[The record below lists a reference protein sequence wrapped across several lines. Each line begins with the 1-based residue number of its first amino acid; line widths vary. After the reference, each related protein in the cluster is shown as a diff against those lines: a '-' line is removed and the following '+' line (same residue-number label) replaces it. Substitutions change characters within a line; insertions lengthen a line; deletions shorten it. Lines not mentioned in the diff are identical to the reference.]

1 MFKTKRV
8 ISIVAA
14 LTLAISCM
22 AGLVSCG
29 SQSSE
34 PQSAKDVIERY
45 SQENPSNFN
54 IKGDITLNMGVSG
67 MTMNMPMSMD
77 FDINGKN
84 YHGTYSASVLGTEAK
99 GEMYTVE
106 KDGKIL
112 TYSKTDA
119 SGSMFGMSSSSGD
132 TGWTVT
138 EMEEGDVSSIDAVV
152 NELIEKAS
160 FEKTENGY
168 LVSFGGED
176 AYEILMKAI
185 SESGNS
191 AASAVSEIPQ
201 EVTDFIKA
209 LKIDLAFDKNCNLT
223 EVSIPETKSS
233 MTIQGQTMDIDV
245 SSNFAV
251 SKHGEIAEIVVPDDI
266 VNSAKATSS
275 PVDVAS
281 TAAEASESSASA
293 EASKAA

>member
-8 ISIVAA
+8 VSIVAA
-14 LTLAISCM
+14 LTLALACM
-22 AGLVSCG
+22 AGFVGCG

-45 SQENPSNFN
+45 SQENPSNCH

-67 MTMNMPMSMD
+67 MTMNMPMSLD
-77 FDINGKN
+77 FDVNGKN

-185 SESGNS
+185 SESENS

-209 LKIDLAFDKNCNLT
+209 LKIDLTFDKDCNLT

-233 MTIQGQTMDIDV
+233 ITMEGQTMDIDI
-245 SSNFAV
+245 SSNLAV
-251 SKHGEIAEIVVPDDI
+251 SKHGEIAEITVPDDV

-275 PVDVAS
+275 LVDAAGA
-281 TAAEASESSASA
+281 AAEASASA

>member
-8 ISIVAA
+8 VSIVAA
-14 LTLAISCM
+14 LTLALACM
-22 AGLVSCG
+22 AGFVGCG

-34 PQSAKDVIERY
+34 PQSAKDVIERH
-45 SQENPSNFN
+45 SQENPSNCN

-67 MTMNMPMSMD
+67 MTMNMPMSLD
-77 FDINGKN
+77 FDVNGKN

-185 SESGNS
+185 SESENS

-209 LKIDLAFDKNCNLT
+209 LKIDLTFDKDCNLT

-233 MTIQGQTMDIDV
+233 ITMEGQTMDIDI
-245 SSNFAV
+245 SSNLAV
-251 SKHGEIAEIVVPDDI
+251 SKHGEIAEITVPDDV

-275 PVDVAS
+275 LVDAAGA
-281 TAAEASESSASA
+281 AAEASASA

>member
-8 ISIVAA
+8 VSIVAA
-14 LTLAISCM
+14 LTLALACM
-22 AGLVSCG
+22 AGFVGCG

-45 SQENPSNFN
+45 SQENPSNCN

-67 MTMNMPMSMD
+67 MTMNMPMSLD
-77 FDINGKN
+77 FDVNGKN

-152 NELIEKAS
+152 NELVEKAS

-185 SESGNS
+185 SESENS

-209 LKIDLAFDKNCNLT
+209 LKIDLTFDKDCNLT
-223 EVSIPETKSS
+223 EVSIPRRSL
-233 MTIQGQTMDIDV
+233 
-245 SSNFAV
+245 
-251 SKHGEIAEIVVPDDI
+251 P
-266 VNSAKATSS
+266 
-275 PVDVAS
+275 
-281 TAAEASESSASA
+281 
-293 EASKAA
+293 

>member
-8 ISIVAA
+8 VSIVAA
-14 LTLAISCM
+14 LTLALACM
-22 AGLVSCG
+22 AGFVGCG

-45 SQENPSNFN
+45 SQENPSNCN

-67 MTMNMPMSMD
+67 MTMNMPMSLD
-77 FDINGKN
+77 FDVNGKN

-185 SESGNS
+185 SESENS

-209 LKIDLAFDKNCNLT
+209 LKIDLTFDKDCNLT

-233 MTIQGQTMDIDV
+233 ITMEGQTMDIDI
-245 SSNFAV
+245 SSNLAV
-251 SKHGEIAEIVVPDDI
+251 SKHGEIAEITVPDDV

-275 PVDVAS
+275 LVDAAGA
-281 TAAEASESSASA
+281 TAEASASA

>member
-8 ISIVAA
+8 VSIVAA
-14 LTLAISCM
+14 LTLALACM
-22 AGLVSCG
+22 TGFVGCG

-45 SQENPSNFN
+45 SQENPSNCN

-67 MTMNMPMSMD
+67 MTMNMPMSLD
-77 FDINGKN
+77 FDVNGKN

-168 LVSFGGED
+168 LLLPG
-176 AYEILMKAI
+176 
-185 SESGNS
+185 
-191 AASAVSEIPQ
+191 
-201 EVTDFIKA
+201 
-209 LKIDLAFDKNCNLT
+209 
-223 EVSIPETKSS
+223 
-233 MTIQGQTMDIDV
+233 
-245 SSNFAV
+245 
-251 SKHGEIAEIVVPDDI
+251 
-266 VNSAKATSS
+266 
-275 PVDVAS
+275 
-281 TAAEASESSASA
+281 
-293 EASKAA
+293 

>member
-1 MFKTKRV
+1 
-8 ISIVAA
+8 
-14 LTLAISCM
+14 
-22 AGLVSCG
+22 
-29 SQSSE
+29 
-34 PQSAKDVIERY
+34 
-45 SQENPSNFN
+45 
-54 IKGDITLNMGVSG
+54 MGVSG
-67 MTMNMPMSMD
+67 MTMNMPMSLD
-77 FDINGKN
+77 FDVNGKN

-185 SESGNS
+185 SESENS

-209 LKIDLAFDKNCNLT
+209 LKIDLTFDKDCNLT

-233 MTIQGQTMDIDV
+233 ITMEGQTMDIDI
-245 SSNFAV
+245 SSNLAV
-251 SKHGEIAEIVVPDDI
+251 SKHGEIAEITVPDDV

-275 PVDVAS
+275 LVDAAGA
-281 TAAEASESSASA
+281 AAEASASA

>member
-8 ISIVAA
+8 VSIVAA
-14 LTLAISCM
+14 LTLALACM
-22 AGLVSCG
+22 AGFVGCG

-45 SQENPSNFN
+45 SQENPSNCN

-67 MTMNMPMSMD
+67 MTMNMPMSLD
-77 FDINGKN
+77 FDVNGKN

-152 NELIEKAS
+152 NALIAKAS

-185 SESGNS
+185 SESENS

-209 LKIDLAFDKNCNLT
+209 LKIDLTFDKDCNLT

-233 MTIQGQTMDIDV
+233 ITMEGQTMDIDI
-245 SSNFAV
+245 SSNLAV
-251 SKHGEIAEIVVPDDI
+251 SKHGEIAEITVPDDV

-275 PVDVAS
+275 LVDAAGA
-281 TAAEASESSASA
+281 AAEASASA